1 MQVDILGSKKL
12 SLFIEKV
19 ASTFAED
26 QRLYRNEIC
35 LEAFAKILEPILCSG
50 MVFLNIFKG
59 GVVTMSARYV
69 HLSIWIY
76 VHFSFCLFSNW

>member
-1 MQVDILGSKKL
+1 
-12 SLFIEKV
+12 
-19 ASTFAED
+19 
-26 QRLYRNEIC
+26 
-35 LEAFAKILEPILCSG
+35 